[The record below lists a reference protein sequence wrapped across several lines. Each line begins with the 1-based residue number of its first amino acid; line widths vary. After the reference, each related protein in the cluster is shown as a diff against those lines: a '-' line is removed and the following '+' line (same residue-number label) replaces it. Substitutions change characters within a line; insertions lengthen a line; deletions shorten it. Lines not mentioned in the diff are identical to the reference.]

1 MAGGSAFVNLAW
13 GVSGLVGA
21 ANGTG
26 IYGGVSVTDPEAT
39 IVGQYA
45 GYFNGTLVATNGT
58 LNADVLVLPG
68 DARAKTAVQSLDA
81 TATLA
86 GIAQL
91 QPVSYR
97 MQQVEIPVDSTN
109 ADGAKVSYTVER
121 YDETTDVFQRKR
133 YGLVAQDVQK
143 VYPELVHENGDGLL
157 AIDYVGLVPLLL
169 QAVQAQQQQIEG
181 LQNEIEKLKNK

>member
-1 MAGGSAFVNLAW
+1 MTGNN
-13 GVSGLVGA
+13 GA
-21 ANGTG
+21 G
-26 IYGGVSVTDPEAT
+26 IYGGVTNTEAT
-39 IVGQYA
+39 ITGKYA
-45 GYFNGTLVATNGT
+45 GYFSGNFATVNGSLS
-58 LNADVLVLPG
+58 ADLLVLPG
-68 DARAKTAVQSLDA
+68 DARAKPAVHSLDA

-91 QPVSYR
+91 QPVEYR
-97 MQQVEIPVDSTN
+97 LQQVAIATDSTN
-109 ADGAKVSYTVER
+109 ADGVKVAYTIPR

-143 VYPELVHENGDGLL
+143 IYPELVHENGDGLL